1 MVLYPLAI
9 MTGGY
14 STKTVF
20 KVGMIPAVVRGIF
33 HTCCYDH
40 VPDLTD
46 IQLTIP
52 PAMPLAVH
60 MERTERRRFVSAV
73 MLSFWARDMRYKNRK

>member
-20 KVGMIPAVVRGIF
+20 KVGMIPAVVRGI
-33 HTCCYDH
+33 
-40 VPDLTD
+40 
-46 IQLTIP
+46 
-52 PAMPLAVH
+52 
-60 MERTERRRFVSAV
+60 VSTLVV
-73 MLSFWARDMRYKNRK
+73 MTMFPI